1 MDNNGCSNK
10 IKFLLDLNTFET
22 ALQQKRNEILQKC
35 MNKCSKN
42 SEMLE
47 IESLSAS
54 SVIKNLDEEFGVFEE
69 APIIGLNQSNCSCLN
84 EYYQSRLFE

>member
-10 IKFLLDLNTFET
+10 IKFLLDLNTFEK
-22 ALQQKRNEILQKC
+22 ALQQKRSEILQKC
-35 MNKCSKN
+35 MNKCPKS
-42 SEMLE
+42 SEMVE

-69 APIIGLNQSNCSCLN
+69 APILGLNRKNCNCLD
-84 EYYQSRLFE
+84 EYYQSKSLK